1 MVTGYMRFVLRA
13 TKASVE
19 TPPYNDGAWTYS
31 SPDNDVVIADKTIP
45 SIGYDWLYL
54 IVLAL

>member
-1 MVTGYMRFVLRA
+1 MRFVLRA

-19 TPPYNDGAWTYS
+19 TPPYNVGAWMYF
-31 SPDNDVVIADKTIP
+31 SPDNDLVIADKTMP

>member
-1 MVTGYMRFVLRA
+1 MRFVLRA